1 MDQVRTAAA
10 FNEWMRRYT
19 EEPERF
25 EREWVTVKKFLD
37 EEAAGKTPSYGEEC
51 AAYLA
56 WLIEEDGLPAP
67 TPPAAPS

>member
-1 MDQVRTAAA
+1 MDMAKA

-25 EREWVTVKKFLD
+25 EREWQTVGLFLKQRSEGREPD
-37 EEAAGKTPSYGEEC
+37 YGEQC

-56 WLIEEDGLPAP
+56 ELMAGA
-67 TPPAAPS
+67 S